1 MTLTAPTTTSN
12 WSHALS
18 LRERRGASGPPA
30 DAELA
35 ARRFARWQSQP
46 PFTDPDLF
54 GQRIGVD
61 GLTADELR
69 ALLGESSADLARRID
84 ALPDWVTEL
93 TDALAQ
99 PDPLPPATVDNELA
113 LLAAVE
119 PLVARARR
127 RVRDAAEALLVHAPG
142 RPFAPEQIVAALA
155 DELPGRVFPM

>member
-54 GQRIGVD
+54 GQRLGVD

-69 ALLGESSADLARRID
+69 VLLGESSADLARRID
-84 ALPDWVTEL
+84 AVPGWVTEL

-113 LLAAVE
+113 LLAAVSTR
-119 PLVARARR
+119 RAAGATAGFSMPAW
-127 RVRDAAEALLVHAPG
+127 VRQAVTWADDGSGGDRLRPAAH
-142 RPFAPEQIVAALA
+142 RPA
-155 DELPGRVFPM
+155 

>member
-54 GQRIGVD
+54 GQNLIAFRVSSGKY
-61 GLTADELR
+61 GLIA
-69 ALLGESSADLARRID
+69 
-84 ALPDWVTEL
+84 
-93 TDALAQ
+93 
-99 PDPLPPATVDNELA
+99 N
-113 LLAAVE
+113 
-119 PLVARARR
+119 
-127 RVRDAAEALLVHAPG
+127 H
-142 RPFAPEQIVAALA
+142 
-155 DELPGRVFPM
+155 

>member
-54 GQRIGVD
+54 AQRLGID
-61 GLTADELR
+61 GLTEDELR
-69 ALLGESSADLARRID
+69 ALLAESLTDLARRSD

-93 TDALAQ
+93 TDALAH
-99 PDPLPPATVDNELA
+99 PEAFSLNGVDNELA

-127 RVRDAAEALLVHAPG
+127 RVRDA
-142 RPFAPEQIVAALA
+142 
-155 DELPGRVFPM
+155 